1 MEDSR
6 GYSLKLYRENKS
18 APINMIGVQLGRMC
32 IDEGISVAFVVEY
45 FGVSKPT
52 IYSWFCGRSNPHKR
66 HHKAIRYMLEHGGLD
81 AGV

>member
-1 MEDSR
+1 MKDSR
-6 GYSLKLYRENKS
+6 GYSLKLYKENQS
-18 APINMIGVQLGRMC
+18 APSQHIGAQLGNVC
-32 IDEGISVAFVVEY
+32 IANGIPANIIGEY

-81 AGV
+81 AR